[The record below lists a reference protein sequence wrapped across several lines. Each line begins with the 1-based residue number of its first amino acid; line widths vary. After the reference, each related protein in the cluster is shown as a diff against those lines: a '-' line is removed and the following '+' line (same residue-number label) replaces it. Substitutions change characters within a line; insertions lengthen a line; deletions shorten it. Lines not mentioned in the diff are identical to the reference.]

1 MAPVAPSNSRSADP
15 PLSISGKPPGYTG
28 AAFLFFAILASL
40 LNDAMRLKL
49 LRRRLTISAPRV
61 AVRSAMPWPLRWALV
76 AIVFGFCAAIALWAF
91 EFGKG
96 LAGLDSGSRDELAQ
110 LRQESVRL
118 REERDRAQSVANTAG
133 SLLTTER
140 TAQEHLL
147 AQIKRLE
154 AENRELRDNLGFFE
168 KLLPTAANDGVV
180 IRGLQAEVLGGAQ
193 LKWQVLVMQPAA
205 RATEFNG
212 RIEITL
218 DGLHN
223 GKPWFASPQGGAQ
236 ALQLRQ
242 YRRLEGVLELP
253 PQTVVKTVTAKVYEG
268 NSVRAVQSFRL

>member
-1 MAPVAPSNSRSADP
+1 
-15 PLSISGKPPGYTG
+15 
-28 AAFLFFAILASL
+28 
-40 LNDAMRLKL
+40 MRLKL

-61 AVRSAMPWPLRWALV
+61 AVRSALPWPLRWAVV

-96 LAGLDSGSRDELAQ
+96 LAGLDSGARDELAQ
-110 LRQESVRL
+110 LRQEAVRL

-154 AENRELRDNLGFFE
+154 SENRDLRDNLGFFE
-168 KLLPTAANDGVV
+168 KLLPTASSEGVV
-180 IRGLQAEVLGGAQ
+180 IRGLQAELRGGNQ

-205 RATEFNG
+205 RATEFSG

-218 DGLHN
+218 DGLQH
-223 GKPWFASPQGGAQ
+223 GKSWTSAPPGGAQ
-236 ALQLRQ
+236 ALQMRQ
-242 YRRLEGVLELP
+242 YRRLEGVIDLP
-253 PQTVVKTVTAKVYEG
+253 PQTVVKTVTAKVFEG
-268 NSVRAVQSFRL
+268 SNVRAVQTFRL

>member
-1 MAPVAPSNSRSADP
+1 
-15 PLSISGKPPGYTG
+15 
-28 AAFLFFAILASL
+28 
-40 LNDAMRLKL
+40 MRLKL